1 MASDIQDAFSILD
14 REGKGTISER
24 DIKLDLI
31 TLRALGMEATPKK
44 IKKLIGKITSK
55 NADEISREDYEKMML
70 HVINDI
76 DSDEHMEQSFKIFN
90 TDGSG
95 TISIGQLKRIAN
107 TLELDLTNEEMQE
120 MIYVAD
126 ADRDGIVTKEEFID
140 IARKIF

>member
-24 DIKLDLI
+24 DIKI